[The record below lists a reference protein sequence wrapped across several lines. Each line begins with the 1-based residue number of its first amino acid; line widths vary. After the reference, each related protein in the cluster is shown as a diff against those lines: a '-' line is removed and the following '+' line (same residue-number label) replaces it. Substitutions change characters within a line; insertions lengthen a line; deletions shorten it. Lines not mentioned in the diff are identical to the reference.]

1 MKEIIL
7 ASASPRRRE
16 LLDAVGLP
24 YQVQV
29 SAIDEKIPAAMTPA
43 DTAMNL
49 ALQKAQNVAGK
60 FASGIVI
67 GADTIV
73 VLNGHVLGKPK
84 DKTDAVNMLQALR
97 GTTHQ
102 VITGLAVIDAED
114 GKTVQAFEETEVC
127 FKNIS
132 DDDINAYVATGEPM
146 DKAGAY
152 GIQGLGGLFVA
163 GIRGCYFNVVGLPI
177 PLLAEIL
184 KGFGVDILRFRKD
197 NNREG
202 V

>member
-24 YQVQV
+24 YKVQV

-60 FASGIVI
+60 IASGIVI

-97 GTTHQ
+97 GTSHR

-132 DDDINAYVATGEPM
+132 DDDIDAYVATGEPM

-184 KGFGVDILRFRKD
+184 KGFGVDILRFRED
-197 NNREG
+197 NNGEG

>member
-24 YQVQV
+24 YKVQV